1 MVAQFYVDDIIFGGV
16 SDQLVKQ
23 FVQQM
28 EGEFEMSLVGE
39 LKFFLGIHI
48 NQAKDSIFISQ
59 SKYAANIVKKFGLE
73 SSKPKRTPMATHV
86 KITKDEGS
94 KMLR

>member
-1 MVAQFYVDDIIFGGV
+1 MLKKGYARGGVDSTLFIKKERNQLMVAQIYVDDIIIGGV

-39 LKFFLGIHI
+39 LKFFLGIQI
-48 NQAKDSIFISQ
+48 N
-59 SKYAANIVKKFGLE
+59 L
-73 SSKPKRTPMATHV
+73 
-86 KITKDEGS
+86 
-94 KMLR
+94 